1 MEFDLRMLLSVGAV
15 FASVVAAMA
24 IARHQIGAITDQ
36 LEDFK
41 ASIRQLDNRLD
52 RIDVETNNLRQRVN
66 ILTDISAP
74 SNLEAKVRELTSLG
88 KDVEHIKEEIRRL
101 ARTS

>member
-24 IARHQIGAITDQ
+24 IARHQIGAITAQ
-36 LEDFK
+36 LEEFK

-74 SNLEAKVRELTSLG
+74 SNLEAKVRELTSL
-88 KDVEHIKEEIRRL
+88 
-101 ARTS
+101 